1 MVIPPIANIPVR
13 LYLNVDG
20 EQMGI
25 GPRME
30 TWDREYR
37 GKGVLWRGVPDLE
50 FELERDD
57 RVLEVGCG
65 NGKTLAV
72 LAQRGVDVV
81 GFDFSRGGLEL
92 CKRSGLPRTELVQG
106 NVLELP
112 FAAECFDVILCH
124 HVLEHLFREERD
136 VAASELAMVLRP
148 GGRLHV
154 QAFSVEDMRCGDG
167 KMVEPMTFVRGRGI
181 PYHYFTESELVRLF
195 ACLEPVIMD
204 RKTLNKRYYGKA
216 TKRDRLQIT
225 FQKRL
230 TSGPS

>member
-1 MVIPPIANIPVR
+1 M
-13 LYLNVDG
+13 D
-20 EQMGI
+20 
-25 GPRME
+25 

-37 GKGVLWRGVPDLE
+37 GKGVIWRGVPDLE
-50 FELERDD
+50 FDLDRDD

-112 FAAECFDVILCH
+112 FTAESFDAILCH
-124 HVLEHLFREERD
+124 HVLEHLFREERE
-136 VAASELAMVLRP
+136 VAAMELTRVLRN
-148 GGRLHV
+148 GGRLQV
-154 QAFSVEDMRCGDG
+154 QAFTVEYMRCGDG

-181 PYHYFTESELVRLF
+181 PYHYFTDNELVRLF
-195 ACLEPVIMD
+195 SSLELVVTD
-204 RKTLNKRYYGKA
+204 RMTLNKRYYGNA
-216 TKRDRLQIT
+216 TKRDRLRIT
-225 FQKRL
+225 FQKPL
-230 TSGPS
+230 TSEPS

>member
-1 MVIPPIANIPVR
+1 
-13 LYLNVDG
+13 
-20 EQMGI
+20 MGI
-25 GPRME
+25 GPRMKA
-30 TWDREYR
+30 WDREYR

-50 FELERDD
+50 FDLDKDD

-72 LAQRGVDVV
+72 LAQRNVDVV

-112 FAAECFDVILCH
+112 FAAECFDAILCH
-124 HVLEHLFREERD
+124 HVLEHLYGEERET
-136 VAASELAMVLRP
+136 AASELTRVLRQ
-148 GGRLHV
+148 GGRLHI

-167 KMVEPMTFVRGRGI
+167 TTVEPMTFVRGQGI

-195 ACLEPVIMD
+195 ACLRLVASG
-204 RKTLNKRYYGKA
+204 RRTLDKRYYGKA
-216 TKRDRLQIT
+216 TKRDRLLIT
-225 FQKRL
+225 FQKGL

>member
-1 MVIPPIANIPVR
+1 
-13 LYLNVDG
+13 
-20 EQMGI
+20 
-25 GPRME
+25 ME

-50 FELERDD
+50 FDLNRDD

-92 CKRSGLPRTELVQG
+92 CKRSDLPRTELVQG
-106 NVLELP
+106 NVLDLP
-112 FAAECFDVILCH
+112 FASKSFDAILCH
-124 HVLEHLFREERD
+124 HVLEHLYREERD
-136 VAASELAMVLRP
+136 IAAMELARVLRH
-148 GGRLHV
+148 GGRLQV
-154 QAFSVEDMRCGDG
+154 QAFTVEDMRCGDG

-181 PYHYFTESELVRLF
+181 PYHYFTEDELVRLF
-195 ACLEPVIMD
+195 STLEPVVMG
-204 RKTLNKRYYGKA
+204 RRTLNKRYYGKA

-230 TSGPS
+230 TCEPS